1 MKTKVL
7 EELKP
12 KAASLGFNDEE
23 LTTASENIAGGLKE
37 DATTEE
43 IAAAVDAAIP
53 YLKLS
58 QSAANRSIERF
69 KTQFEKDHPTKT
81 KEQEEAERKAKEEA
95 ERKKK
100 EEEERLAKQEPEYFK
115 KYREAMEKRFDALE
129 KENER
134 LKSEKQDSDFR
145 KRAVTGLEG
154 VDEDFYQMLLDSRKF
169 KDNDDVDAFVADVK
183 SKWEKLNEKF
193 GKKPLASMRPPKTG
207 TPAADQ
213 PSQEVKDRIER
224 RKAQKKAS
232 PIRGLES
239 K

>member
-7 EELKP
+7 EDLKP

-23 LTTASENIAGGLKE
+23 LSSASENIAGTLKE
-37 DATTEE
+37 DATNEE
-43 IAAAVDAAIP
+43 IAAAVDAALP

-95 ERKKK
+95 ERKEK
-100 EEEERLAKQEPEYFK
+100 EEKERLSKQEPEYFK
-115 KYREAMEKRFDALE
+115 KYREDMEKRFTALE
-129 KENER
+129 DENKK
-134 LKSEKQDSDFR
+134 LKAEKQETEFR
-145 KRAVTGLEG
+145 ERAVAGLED
-154 VDEDFYQMLLDSRKF
+154 VDEDFYQMLLGSKKF
-169 KDNDDVDAFVADVK
+169 KDNDDVDAFVAEVK

-213 PSQEVKDRIER
+213 PSEDVKARIER